1 MWFIGV
7 EVEQETSA
15 PPPKK
20 NPGSAP
26 VPTTLKYVLP
36 TTVCFLLICT
46 GAIIGVE
53 IASAESTRFHGS
65 VRYFKQELSH
75 SQRYILARGPVN
87 LTGSHIEFQEMGDLL
102 VTLLKLS

>member
-1 MWFIGV
+1 MRFKIGND
-7 EVEQETSA
+7 
-15 PPPKK
+15 KK
-20 NPGSAP
+20 DFKIRITHNCLFLTDLYGS
-26 VPTTLKYVLP
+26 
-36 TTVCFLLICT
+36 
-46 GAIIGVE
+46 IIGVE